1 MERYRGLPEEGP
13 FRTTPASAIRLGEW
27 KLIRFYESAT
37 EELYN
42 LTADPSEVQELSA
55 EEPERLADLSEKLTV
70 WLKKTEAFIPT
81 EINPKYDGVKS
92 E

>member
-1 MERYRGLPEEGP
+1 MPAGLVACE
-13 FRTTPASAIRLGEW
+13 TWDL
-27 KLIRFYESAT
+27 
-37 EELYN
+37 LY
-42 LTADPSEVQELSA
+42 AGVPSDPSEVQELSA
-55 EEPERLADLSEKLTV
+55 EEPDRLADLSEKLTV